1 MNYFKARFGSSKS
14 HAWENLFSAPVVGR
28 ALWLAGHCRQPQLG
42 CAAHPRA
49 HFFQFCICAIVELNV
64 TFFPTRGKNWWA
76 SSGAARGKR
85 LRNAGASHGTYQV
98 MLERYTGK

>member
-14 HAWENLFSAPVVGR
+14 HAWGNLFSAPVVGR

-49 HFFQFCICAIVELNV
+49 RFFQFCICAIVEGMS
-64 TFFPTRGKNWWA
+64 RG
-76 SSGAARGKR
+76 GRAAG
-85 LRNAGASHGTYQV
+85 LHVANA
-98 MLERYTGK
+98 

>member
-1 MNYFKARFGSSKS
+1 MTYFKARFGSSKS

-49 HFFQFCICAIVELNV
+49 RFFQFCICAIVELNV
-64 TFFPTRGKNWWA
+64 TFFLHVVKIGGR
-76 SSGAARGKR
+76 AAG
-85 LRNAGASHGTYQV
+85 LHVANA
-98 MLERYTGK
+98 